1 MVLYKCEELT
11 SVLRRQFWKERP
23 LSTPSQEIKSK
34 YFWGICN
41 PWGSWAGHM
50 PRHCVRMAKISRHS
64 LNLKGKPTTMEKE
77 NHRNGGRQGAS
88 NPVEVRLH
96 QVDEDTTESTWQ
108 RQINF
113 YYLGEKKKKKKEST
127 SVHLCQ
133 WGYILGKGATTK
145 KTLKTQEAKQ
155 YLRFMGWV
163 LHSLLC
169 TQHHEQDIHI
179 SQTEQRHK
187 HRVAQALK

>member
-1 MVLYKCEELT
+1 MWRAHQC
-11 SVLRRQFWKERP
+11 
-23 LSTPSQEIKSK
+23 SQEAILEREAAFHSISGNKIKIFLGNMQSLRQLSRSHAQALCTNGQDKQTQLKPQGQTHNNGEGKPQEWRKAGCIKSSGSASSSSGWRYHWK
-34 YFWGICN
+34 YLTEADKFLLSWG
-41 PWGSWAGHM
+41 
-50 PRHCVRMAKISRHS
+50 
-64 LNLKGKPTTMEKE
+64 
-77 NHRNGGRQGAS
+77 
-88 NPVEVRLH
+88 
-96 QVDEDTTESTWQ
+96 
-108 RQINF
+108 
-113 YYLGEKKKKKKEST
+113 KKKKKKEST

-145 KTLKTQEAKQ
+145 KPLKTQEAKQ